1 MKTIRL
7 FSGIL
12 VLSVILFS
20 CSKSNDNNP
29 DQNSNSAE
37 PSANEVWIQGSTF
50 NPATITVA
58 PGTRVTWVNKDGM
71 THTVTSDATLFDSGN
86 LGSNAT
92 YGFVFTSAGTYP
104 YHCKIHTGMTGTVVV
119 K

>member
-29 DQNSNSAE
+29 DQNSSSTG
-37 PSANEVWIQGSTF
+37 PTANEVWIQGSAF
-50 NPATITVA
+50 NPATLTVST
-58 PGTRVTWVNKDGM
+58 GTRVTWQNKDGM

-86 LGSNAT
+86 LGTNASFS
-92 YGFVFTSAGTYP
+92 FVFTTAGTYA

-119 K
+119 N